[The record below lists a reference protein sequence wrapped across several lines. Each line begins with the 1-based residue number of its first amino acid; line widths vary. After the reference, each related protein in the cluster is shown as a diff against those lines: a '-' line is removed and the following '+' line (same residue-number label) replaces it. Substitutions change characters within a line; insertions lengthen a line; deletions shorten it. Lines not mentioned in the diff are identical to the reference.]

1 MQNSQKTERRI
12 AYERSFRIYKYTI
25 YFLNNTLN
33 TEKSINAV
41 IQKFNDS
48 KIHDD
53 ASKIGLNI
61 NYLYGW
67 PLTLFVINDLLNKT
81 DDVTSEEDLKFLR
94 NRYVSKL
101 DQIELISVNAF
112 QLWFDFS
119 NKKFSWTED
128 FEQFINNKELK
139 IIGWN
144 NPLESLL
151 IALKFHKIS
160 KCFLIQIIL
169 FLLHRQY

>member
-1 MQNSQKTERRI
+1 MKEVSEYINIQSI
-12 AYERSFRIYKYTI
+12 
-25 YFLNNTLN
+25 FLNNTLN

-81 DDVTSEEDLKFLR
+81 DDVISEEDLKFLR

-119 NKKFSWTED
+119 RKNFHG
-128 FEQFINNKELK
+128 LK
-139 IIGWN
+139 ILN
-144 NPLESLL
+144 NLL
-151 IALKFHKIS
+151 ITKNLK
-160 KCFLIQIIL
+160 LLDGTIL
-169 FLLHRQY
+169 LKACLSH

>member
-1 MQNSQKTERRI
+1 MKEVSEYINIQSI
-12 AYERSFRIYKYTI
+12 
-25 YFLNNTLN
+25 FLNNTLN

-81 DDVTSEEDLKFLR
+81 DDVISEEDLKFLR

-101 DQIELISVNAF
+101 DQIELISVMPFNYGLIF
-112 QLWFDFS
+112 QTKNFHG
-119 NKKFSWTED
+119 
-128 FEQFINNKELK
+128 LK
-139 IIGWN
+139 ILN
-144 NPLESLL
+144 NLL
-151 IALKFHKIS
+151 TKNLK
-160 KCFLIQIIL
+160 LLDGTIL
-169 FLLHRQY
+169 LKACLSH